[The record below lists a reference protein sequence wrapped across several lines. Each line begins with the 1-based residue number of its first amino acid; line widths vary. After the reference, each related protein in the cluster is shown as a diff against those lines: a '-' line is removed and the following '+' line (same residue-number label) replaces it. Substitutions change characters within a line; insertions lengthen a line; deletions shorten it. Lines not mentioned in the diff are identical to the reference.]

1 MNNLKNNIW
10 NKRLPKGM
18 GILVLVLSLT
28 TIFWLSGNAVLLGS
42 KAAISNTPKDVQ
54 ISNVSKTTY
63 TVSYITDGAIN
74 GSVSYGENATAL
86 SKVALDARDSSTP
99 TPHLIHYI
107 KIANLTPSTKYF
119 FSIVSGDKTFTDST
133 GPYTVMTAPSSVS
146 DNAAKTSVN
155 GQVKLEDGS
164 IPTEAIAYLSSDSPA
179 SSSAGSQL
187 LSTLLK
193 IDGSYSLEI
202 GSILKKDLSGPLT
215 LAPDTILDIQ
225 IINPTLKSHVSVLN
239 SQANLVPPVVLS
251 KDYDFK
257 ISSFPLS
264 VSSATD
270 SAQITGF
277 PTQPETSST
286 PAPQIITPKTAQ
298 EFKDQQPLFEGKA
311 IPGNDVEISIQSTD
325 EITTTVQADSSG
337 NWQYRPDSKLAPGKH
352 TLTIK
357 TLDASGI
364 LKTLAQSFTVF
375 AEGSQFI
382 EPSVSPTLS
391 ASPTAQQSS
400 PTPTTIPTATPTTA
414 PTIGPTDIPTPV
426 IIITTPIVSPPV
438 SSTPVP
444 QITTPPIPK
453 SGSSALT
460 FGIIGSVLSIGI
472 GGLIFFLL

>member
-1 MNNLKNNIW
+1 
-10 NKRLPKGM
+10 
-18 GILVLVLSLT
+18 
-28 TIFWLSGNAVLLGS
+28 
-42 KAAISNTPKDVQ
+42 
-54 ISNVSKTTY
+54 
-63 TVSYITDGAIN
+63 
-74 GSVSYGENATAL
+74 
-86 SKVALDARDSSTP
+86 
-99 TPHLIHYI
+99 
-107 KIANLTPSTKYF
+107 
-119 FSIVSGDKTFTDST
+119 
-133 GPYTVMTAPSSVS
+133 
-146 DNAAKTSVN
+146 
-155 GQVKLEDGS
+155 
-164 IPTEAIAYLSSDSPA
+164 
-179 SSSAGSQL
+179 
-187 LSTLLK
+187 
-193 IDGSYSLEI
+193 
-202 GSILKKDLSGPLT
+202 
-215 LAPDTILDIQ
+215 
-225 IINPTLKSHVSVLN
+225 
-239 SQANLVPPVVLS
+239 
-251 KDYDFK
+251 
-257 ISSFPLS
+257 
-264 VSSATD
+264 
-270 SAQITGF
+270 
-277 PTQPETSST
+277 
-286 PAPQIITPKTAQ
+286 
-298 EFKDQQPLFEGKA
+298 QQPLFEGKA

-400 PTPTTIPTATPTTA
+400 PTPTILPTATPTTA
-414 PTIGPTDIPTPV
+414 PTTGPTDIPTPV